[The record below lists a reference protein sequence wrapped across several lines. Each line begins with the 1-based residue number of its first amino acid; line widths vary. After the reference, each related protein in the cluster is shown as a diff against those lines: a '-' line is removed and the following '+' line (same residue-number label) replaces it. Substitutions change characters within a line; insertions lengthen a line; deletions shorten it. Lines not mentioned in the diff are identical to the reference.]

1 MRGGG
6 RPSAT
11 AAQVFGLARPRDLG
25 VELVHCTGVYYDWVR
40 TLAAPLALE
49 RERPELAQP
58 PGFLI

>member
-25 VELVHCTGVYYDWVR
+25 VELVHCTGVYYDWARRGQTCGTCCVM
-40 TLAAPLALE
+40 
-49 RERPELAQP
+49 QWMP
-58 PGFLI
+58 PPP